1 MKKAIIIIGYKR
13 RDSIERLLRS
23 LERANYD
30 GDTVDLVFSIDNSGT
45 RIVEE
50 CAEEYEWKHGK
61 KIIRTFPQRQGLR
74 KHILSCGNYFSEY
87 DWLFLNHSEGFFA
100 VYANFG

>member
-45 RIVEE
+45 RIVE
-50 CAEEYEWKHGK
+50 
-61 KIIRTFPQRQGLR
+61 
-74 KHILSCGNYFSEY
+74 
-87 DWLFLNHSEGFFA
+87 
-100 VYANFG
+100 